1 MSIIDK
7 DYDTSI
13 METSAFKTLDAAVRS
28 SKNKS
33 GNSAQM
39 KLDLS
44 FINLVSPVNCEDR
57 PETARFGESDWLKDD
72 FDNEPNI

>member
-1 MSIIDK
+1 MSILEK

-13 METSAFKTLDAAVRS
+13 METSAFKTFDAAVGN

-57 PETARFGESDWLKDD
+57 PDTARFGEPDWLKDD
-72 FDNEPNI
+72 FDNEPSI